1 MRIRNLAL
9 LIWREWII
17 EYYYHKTIDLND
29 NKINN
34 LTSEIQKREK
44 KKGKKTLSILHTREL
59 NN

>member
-44 KKGKKTLSILHTREL
+44 KKEKKL
-59 NN
+59 

>member
-9 LIWREWII
+9 SIWREWII

-44 KKGKKTLSILHTREL
+44 KKGKKTVSILYTREL

>member
-9 LIWREWII
+9 SIWREWII